1 MKYTVYTSNQIDA
14 LSGEIKIGEA
24 DNFQDACKV
33 LREYLE
39 SSKHILTP
47 YWRYLLNSE
56 ATFIDFGSWSRF
68 GAIVPAVSIEEI
80 KGEKSND

>member
-1 MKYTVYTSNQIDA
+1 MKYTIYTSNQIDA
-14 LSGEIKIGEA
+14 LSSEVKIGEA
-24 DNFQDACKV
+24 DDFQGACKV
-33 LREYLE
+33 LREYLK
-39 SSKHILTP
+39 SSEHILTP
-47 YWRYLLNSE
+47 YWRYLLCAE